1 MASIIEFIQNL
12 TLADLAVGLF
22 FIGLFG
28 AMTQRNI
35 IKTIIAVGI
44 MDVAAVAFFVSTNHV
59 PGARPPVA
67 TAMDAASVAPMADPV
82 PQALMITAIVI
93 GVSVVAMCL
102 AMYLRVMYRYETA
115 DWDILIRRL
124 ED

>member
-1 MASIIEFIQNL
+1 MAFIETL
-12 TLADLAVGLF
+12 TVSDLAVGIF

-35 IKTIIAVGI
+35 IKTIMSVGI
-44 MDVAAVAFFVSTNHV
+44 MDLGAITFFMIANHQV
-59 PGARPPVA
+59 GDRPPIVG
-67 TAMDAASVAPMADPV
+67 TPVTNMADPV

-102 AMYLRVMYRYETA
+102 AMYMRVAYRYGTA
-115 DWDILIRRL
+115 DWKILIRRL
-124 ED
+124 EK

>member
-1 MASIIEFIQNL
+1 MASVAEFITGL
-12 TLADLAVGLF
+12 TVSDLAVALF
-22 FIGLFG
+22 FTGLYG

-35 IKTIIAVGI
+35 IKTIMSVGI
-44 MDVAAVAFFVSTNHV
+44 MDVAAITFFM
-59 PGARPPVA
+59 
-67 TAMDAASVAPMADPV
+67 TANFQEGSRSPISGTAVEQMADPV

-102 AMYLRVMYRYETA
+102 AMYMRVVYRYGTA
-115 DWDILIRRL
+115 DWKILIRRL

>member
-1 MASIIEFIQNL
+1 MAAVIDFIQAL
-12 TLADLAVGLF
+12 TLSELALVLFFVGLY
-22 FIGLFG
+22 G

-44 MDVAAVAFFVSTNHV
+44 MDAAAVVLFMMSNFT
-59 PGARPPVA
+59 PGARPPIA
-67 TAMDAASVAPMADPV
+67 GIGPEEMADPI

-93 GVSVVAMCL
+93 GVSVIAMCL
-102 AMYLRVMYRYETA
+102 AMYMRVVYRYGTA
-115 DWDILIRRL
+115 EWHTLIRRL

>member
-1 MASIIEFIQNL
+1 MASISAFFQQL

-35 IKTIIAVGI
+35 IKTIISVGI
-44 MDVAAVAFFVSTNHV
+44 MDVAAVAFFVSTNFT

-67 TAMDAASVAPMADPV
+67 TADVTAVTMADPV

>member
-1 MASIIEFIQNL
+1 MAALIDFFTNL
-12 TLADLAVGLF
+12 DVSDLAVGLF
-22 FIGLFG
+22 FIGLYG

-35 IKTIIAVGI
+35 IKTIMSIGI
-44 MDVAAVAFFVSTNHV
+44 MDAAAITFFMMSNFEDGFRSPVS
-59 PGARPPVA
+59 G
-67 TAMDAASVAPMADPV
+67 TAVEQMADPV

-102 AMYLRVMYRYETA
+102 AMYMRVVYRYDTA
-115 DWDILIRRL
+115 DWNILIRRL